1 MSITVG
7 SYEFD
12 KLRYDSDCDVLCLCR
27 GDSRGRAA
35 DTFETPEGHLVFLD
49 EVGEVTGI
57 ALISAKELLDRD
69 GKVPVTLPRVV
80 EADVDELAQALA
92 G

>member
-1 MSITVG
+1 MSVTVG
-7 SYEFD
+7 SCEFERVRYE
-12 KLRYDSDCDVLCLCR
+12 SDTDVLCLRR

-69 GKVPVTLPRVV
+69 GKVSVTLPRVV
-80 EADVDELAQALA
+80 EADVNELAQALV
-92 G
+92 

>member
-1 MSITVG
+1 MTVSIG

-12 KLRYDSDCDVLCLCR
+12 DVRYDIDCDVLDLRR
-27 GDSRGRAA
+27 GERLRSA

-49 EVGEVTGI
+49 ENGQVTGI
-57 ALISAKELLDRD
+57 TLIEANGLLQRD
-69 GKVPVTLPRVV
+69 GIVPVTLPSLVQ
-80 EADVDELAQALA
+80 ADVEHLAQALA

>member
-1 MSITVG
+1 MTVSVG
-7 SYEFD
+7 AYEFND
-12 KLRYDSDCDVLCLCR
+12 VRYDIECDVLDLR
-27 GDSRGRAA
+27 TDTPGSAA

-57 ALISAKELLDRD
+57 ALISAQELLGRN
-69 GKVPVTLPRVV
+69 GRVPVTLPRVV
-80 EADVDELAQALA
+80 EVDVDELTQALA

>member
-1 MSITVG
+1 VA
-7 SYEFD
+7 
-12 KLRYDSDCDVLCLCR
+12 CDADR
-27 GDSRGRAA
+27 KTFAA

-49 EVGEVTGI
+49 EDRDVTGI
-57 ALISAKELLDRD
+57 ALIGAKELLDRD

-80 EADVDELAQALA
+80 EADVDQLAQALA

>member
-1 MSITVG
+1 MSVTVG
-7 SYEFD
+7 SYEFERV
-12 KLRYDSDCDVLCLCR
+12 RYESDTDVLCLRR
-27 GDSRGRAA
+27 GDSRERAA
-35 DTFETPEGHLVFLD
+35 DTFETPEGHLVYLD
-49 EVGEVTGI
+49 GVGEVTGI

-69 GKVPVTLPRVV
+69 GRVPVTLPRVV